1 MCSVCVSKKAD
12 DQHDTDTWDTVSQN
26 VFAQLNFQE
35 EKAARVKQASQHLTL
50 SRHPP
55 PEQLPSREQGLQNDE
70 LNSSSIILLI
80 VFMRWEPGARF

>member
-1 MCSVCVSKKAD
+1 MCSVCGSKRAD
-12 DQHDTDTWDTVSQN
+12 DQHDTWDTVSEN

-35 EKAARVKQASQHLTL
+35 EKATRVKQASQHLTL

-55 PEQLPSREQGLQNDE
+55 PVQSPSREQGLQNDE
-70 LNSSSIILLI
+70 LNSSSVILLI